1 MKNTTHRITEGAM
14 MVAIVG
20 MLLFINRQFAGF
32 LEYAMYWILSFPIMI
47 YTVRYGIKQALVPAV
62 SMLLLSVMISM
73 PSTIFYLF
81 SALLT
86 GLVYGGGVRN
96 AWSNRALLCST
107 GVLTLVSYFMTMVVF
122 AAFFGYDPN
131 EDIEIAMQLGR
142 LLHIGNIPI
151 GQLAIAFSLLLS
163 VMTALLQT
171 ICVHLLAI
179 LMMRRM
185 HIAIQPTKSL
195 FDMTMPKSVGYISI
209 CIWVLFLLRNV
220 IKLEGNLLVV
230 LISAYC
236 VVVFLMSSELIS
248 SMLCLL
254 LIYQKRS
261 LVFVL
266 LIVVLACLVFEP
278 TRNLVIL
285 MGIYSCLVNLRT
297 RWKRGVI
304 NGTFRKS

>member
-20 MLLFINRQFAGF
+20 LFLFANRQLAGL
-32 LEYAMYWILSFPIMI
+32 LEYAMYWILSFPILI
-47 YTVRYGIKQALVPAV
+47 YTVRYGVKQAIAPAV
-62 SMLLLSVMISM
+62 SMLLLSFMISM
-73 PSTIFYLF
+73 PSTIFYLT
-81 SALLT
+81 SALLI
-86 GLVYGGGVRN
+86 GMIYGGGVRN
-96 AWSNRALLCST
+96 KWSNGALLIST
-107 GVLTLVSYFMTMVVF
+107 GILTLLSYFMTMVVF

-131 EDIEIAMQLGR
+131 EDIEIAMRLGEI
-142 LLHIGNIPI
+142 LKIGNINI
-151 GQLAIAFSLLLS
+151 GQLAIVFSVLLS
-163 VMTALLQT
+163 IVTAILQT

-179 LMMRRM
+179 LLMRRM
-185 HIAIQPTKSL
+185 RIPTNPTKSI
-195 FDMTMPKSVGYISI
+195 FDMAMPKTIGYISI

-220 IKLEGNLLVV
+220 IKLEGNLLVG
-230 LISAYC
+230 LISAYS

-266 LIVVLACLVFEP
+266 LIVVLACLAFEP